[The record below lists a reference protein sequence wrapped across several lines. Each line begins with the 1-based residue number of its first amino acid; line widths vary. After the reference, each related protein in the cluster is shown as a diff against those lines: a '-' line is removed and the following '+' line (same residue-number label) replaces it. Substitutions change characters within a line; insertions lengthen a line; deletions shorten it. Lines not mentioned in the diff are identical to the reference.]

1 MPVANQYDAGD
12 QVIVSTYFWPLTTPV
27 IGGFLQPKSDN
38 TGYQLAD
45 PTTVTLTYRINQGA
59 PATLTTSSSPA
70 IVRDSVGLYH
80 VILDTTN
87 LPGLWVYRW
96 QGTGAVVAPRANSFN
111 VRPLPV

>member
-12 QVIVSTYFWPLTTPV
+12 QVIVSTYFWPLTAPV
-27 IGGFLQPKSDN
+27 IGGFLQAKSDN

-59 PATLTTSSSPA
+59 PTTLTYGVGG
-70 IVRDSVGLYH
+70 IVKDGVGLYH
-80 VILDTTN
+80 AILDTTL

-96 QGTGAVVAPRANSFN
+96 QGTGAVIAPRANSFN